1 MEGTKTMN
9 RPIPFQF
16 GLGCL
21 VVLTGIFVSDI
32 PASAAEKLKVN
43 LGTLAPR
50 GSIYHQTLQGMGE
63 QWREAPGVKVQLNIH
78 TDGRLGGEADMVR
91 LMRNGTLQ
99 AGLLTAVGLSE
110 IEPGVTGLQ
119 SFPMA
124 FRSLSEVD
132 YINTQLSPMLEE
144 RLAAKGFVVLFWL
157 DAGWVR
163 FFSCKP
169 MLTPDDLRR
178 MKVFVWAG
186 NPDQVDLM
194 RKAEFKPVALETADI
209 GSGMRTGLIE
219 VAPLPPIFACA
230 TQVCRPAPH
239 MLELNWAP
247 LIGAAIVRKDTWESL
262 SDATRETMLRA
273 AEEAGAKLK
282 ARSRE
287 ESNEAVKA
295 MRDRG
300 LTVHSVS
307 PEIES
312 VWRAEAEKI
321 YPDIRGTI
329 VPEDIFDEVL
339 RLLKVYR
346 EGYAAK

>member
-1 MEGTKTMN
+1 VALAG
-9 RPIPFQF
+9 F
-16 GLGCL
+16 LASSL
-21 VVLTGIFVSDI
+21 
-32 PASAAEKLKVN
+32 PASAVDEMKLN

-50 GSIYHQTLQGMGE
+50 GSIYHQTLQTMSE
-63 QWREAPGVKVQLNIH
+63 RWREAPGVKIRLNIH

-124 FRSLSEVD
+124 FRSLAEVD
-132 YINTQLSPMLEE
+132 YINRQLSPVLEA
-144 RLAAKGFVVLFWL
+144 RLAEKGFVVLFWL

-163 FFSCKP
+163 FFSCRP
-169 MLTPDDLRR
+169 MLTPDDLKR

-186 NPDQVDLM
+186 NPDQVNLM
-194 RKAEFKPVALETADI
+194 RKASFRPVALETADI
-209 GSGMRTGLIE
+209 GSGLHTRLIE
-219 VAPLPPIFACA
+219 AAPLPPIFACA
-230 TQVCRPAPH
+230 TQVSRPAPH

-262 SDATRETMLRA
+262 PHAAREVMLNA

-282 ARSRE
+282 ARSRK
-287 ESNEAVKA
+287 ESDEAVKA
-295 MRDRG
+295 MQDRG
-300 LTVHSVS
+300 LTVHAVS
-307 PEIES
+307 PEIENA
-312 VWRAEAEKI
+312 WRAEAEKI
-321 YPDIRGTI
+321 YPDIRGAI

>member
-1 MEGTKTMN
+1 MKN
-9 RPIPFQF
+9 LKSFQF

-21 VVLTGIFVSDI
+21 VVLTGILESSASV
-32 PASAAEKLKVN
+32 SAASKQKVN

-50 GSIYHQTLQGMGE
+50 GSIYHQTLQAMGE
-63 QWREAPGVKVQLNIH
+63 QWREEAGVKIQLNIH

-91 LMRNGTLQ
+91 LMRNGSLQ
-99 AGLLTAVGLSE
+99 AGLLTAVGLSD

-124 FRSLSEVD
+124 FRSLEEVD
-132 YINTQLSPMLEE
+132 YINTQLSPMLEA
-144 RLAAKGFVVLFWL
+144 RLAKKGFVVLFWL

-163 FFSCKP
+163 FFSCEP
-169 MLTPDDLRR
+169 MLSPDDLRA

-186 NPDQVDLM
+186 NPDQVNLM
-194 RKAEFKPVALETADI
+194 REAKFKPVALETADI
-209 GSGMRTGLIE
+209 GSGLRTGLID

-230 TQVCRPAPH
+230 TQVCRAAPH

-247 LIGAAIVRKDTWESL
+247 LIGAAIIRKDTWESL
-262 SDATRETMLRA
+262 PASAREVMLRA

-300 LTVHSVS
+300 LTVHAVT
-307 PEIES
+307 PEIEKA
-312 VWRAEAEKI
+312 WRTEAEKI
-321 YPDIRGTI
+321 YPEIRGTI
-329 VPEDIFDEVL
+329 VPEDIYDEVL
-339 RLLKVYR
+339 RLLKVHR
-346 EGYAAK
+346 ESYAAK